1 MAKKVVS
8 VETFSIVSNKT
19 GEVIANQAMFMGNN
33 PYVEKG
39 WRKMFVGF
47 LSDVVANEKIA
58 GKAIRLLLWM
68 IGELR
73 FNSLEVYMNERI
85 VSEELGITPRTYYN
99 WIKTLI
105 EEGLI
110 EKVDTNLYRLV
121 PYTAVNGYTHK
132 AVANDSKKR
141 TKSKRKEKTTT
152 E

>member
-1 MAKKVVS
+1 MAKRVES
-8 VETFSIVSNKT
+8 VGNYAIVDKDT
-19 GEVIANQAMFMGNN
+19 GEVIADQAMFIGKD

-47 LSDVVANEKIA
+47 LSDIVINEKIA
-58 GKAIRLLLWM
+58 GKAVRLLLWM

-73 FNSLEVYMNERI
+73 FNSLEVYMSERI

-99 WIKTLI
+99 WVKALI

-121 PYTAVNGYTHK
+121 PYTAVNGHTHK
-132 AVANDSKKR
+132 AIANDTKKR
-141 TKSKRKEKTTT
+141 SKHKKAEKMTN

>member
-1 MAKKVVS
+1 MAKRVES
-8 VETFSIVSNKT
+8 VGNYAIVDKNT
-19 GEVIANQAMFMGNN
+19 GEVIADQAMFIGKD

-47 LSDVVANEKIA
+47 LSDIVINEKIA
-58 GKAIRLLLWM
+58 GKAVRLLLWM

-73 FNSLEVYMNERI
+73 FNSLEVYMSERI

-99 WIKTLI
+99 WVKALI

-121 PYTAVNGYTHK
+121 PYTAVNGHTHK
-132 AVANDSKKR
+132 AVANDTKKR
-141 TKSKRKEKTTT
+141 SKHKKAEKMTN

>member
-19 GEVIANQAMFMGNN
+19 GEVIADQAMFMGNN

-47 LSDVVANEKIA
+47 LSDIVINEKIA

-73 FNSLEVYMNERI
+73 FNSLEVYMSERI
-85 VSEELGITPRTYYN
+85 VCEELGIKRITYYR
-99 WIKTLI
+99 WVKALI

-121 PYTAVNGYTHK
+121 PYTAVNGHTHK
-132 AVANDSKKR
+132 AIANDTKKR
-141 TKSKRKEKTTT
+141 SKHKKAEKMSN

>member
-1 MAKKVVS
+1 MAKRVES
-8 VETFSIVSNKT
+8 VGNYAIVDKNT
-19 GEVIANQAMFMGNN
+19 GEVIADQAMFIGKD

-47 LSDVVANEKIA
+47 LSDVMINEKIA
-58 GKAIRLLLWM
+58 GKAVRLLLWM

-73 FNSLEVYMNERI
+73 FNSLEVYMSERI

-99 WIKTLI
+99 WVKALI

-121 PYTAVNGYTHK
+121 PYTAVNGHTHK
-132 AVANDSKKR
+132 AIANDTKKR
-141 TKSKRKEKTTT
+141 SKHKKAEKMSN